1 MLEAAYINQD
11 KFHVYLLGD
20 GQEFEN
26 INNLAKKLNLKN
38 LTFDKTL
45 FSNENK
51 FEHFYKI
58 LSRSKFAIGTLSD
71 SQKNNIVIP
80 SKVIEA
86 AALKIPTL
94 TYYSSCIESYDM
106 KLNAFYVKE
115 PTLENLVNLM
125 KHLINNQSPDE
136 IKDVVNN
143 AFDWYKKRGSNNS
156 FNQEL
161 KILLE
166 KKI

>member
-1 MLEAAYINQD
+1 MKKNAY
-11 KFHVYLLGD
+11 
-20 GQEFEN
+20 
-26 INNLAKKLNLKN
+26 
-38 LTFDKTL
+38 
-45 FSNENK
+45 
-51 FEHFYKI
+51 
-58 LSRSKFAIGTLSD
+58 
-71 SQKNNIVIP
+71 
-80 SKVIEA
+80 
-86 AALKIPTL
+86 
-94 TYYSSCIESYDM
+94 
-106 KLNAFYVKE
+106 YVE
-115 PTLENLVNLM
+115 RPILENTANLM